1 MKDYWS
7 KMKEISKNIWK
18 RKKEYMK
25 IYEKKSERNIDVK
38 FKAVDK
44 KSSKNW
50 RWIKGTN
57 EKLKEEQRKKENRL
71 KSK

>member
-1 MKDYWS
+1 M
-7 KMKEISKNIWK
+7 WK

-25 IYEKKSERNIDVK
+25 IYEKKYERNIEVK
-38 FKAVDK
+38 FKTVDK

-57 EKLKEEQRKKENRL
+57 EKLKEEQKKEG
-71 KSK
+71 K